1 MQAHLE
7 SSEALL
13 KEGMIA
19 PIDLNRIKSQ
29 LSNLEHN
36 LIKAEN
42 GYKLTM
48 YNLNSIM
55 GIDLNTELVLENN
68 LSYEPCEI
76 NLEDALIQARENRME
91 MMNIAQQRRIMEE
104 MVDIAKSN
112 RKPQVMFSAES
123 GGTGWQAVIVAE
135 YSLFDGG
142 VNKAKIEQAEIK
154 LAQVDQSEKQVQQ
167 LIEFE
172 VRSAYLNMKEAE
184 KLIKVAEEGIKNS
197 QESFRI
203 AQVKYNAGIATN
215 TEVIDAQSTLIEAE
229 TNHLNALYDYN
240 INRAAIGIRIFRRA
254 CLIYKKI
261 WVRGERKYFMKIKKR
276 TFFFIF
282 LFIVIIGLLAFRIV
296 NRLNERQ
303 QEEVQKSQIKEE
315 IIIPV
320 RTALVEK
327 GEVNSFLKV
336 TGVVEA
342 NETVRVT
349 SEIMGQAKEVKVK
362 DGEEVNKGDIL
373 IVLGDEQTKIQ
384 VAQAQATLDSVQA
397 SYDKIKSGARPQEIK
412 QAESAVLQAKIN
424 RDSAEENYLRM
435 KKLFTEKAIS
445 EQQYEQAKNQYEIAD
460 VQYQSAQESYELVI
474 EGAAEEDVKSVEA
487 QVRQTK
493 SALDMAKYQLKN
505 TQVTAPIS
513 GKVTSIAVS
522 SGEMVSPS
530 VPLLSIIDV
539 NRIFVKVGISEKDIS
554 KIKEGQ
560 TVDLKIDAFPEEKF
574 LGEVVS
580 KGVAVDQIS
589 KTLEVKIEIL
599 QPEVDIPVG
608 VFARGDILVKTNQD
622 ALIIPSSALTR
633 KKDGIYIYVIE
644 EGIARQK
651 EVVLGIIQDER
662 VEILEGLSEEEE
674 IVVLGNQELEDG
686 LKVDVLNKEE

>member
-1 MQAHLE
+1 
-7 SSEALL
+7 
-13 KEGMIA
+13 
-19 PIDLNRIKSQ
+19 
-29 LSNLEHN
+29 
-36 LIKAEN
+36 
-42 GYKLTM
+42 
-48 YNLNSIM
+48 
-55 GIDLNTELVLENN
+55 
-68 LSYEPCEI
+68 
-76 NLEDALIQARENRME
+76 
-91 MMNIAQQRRIMEE
+91 
-104 MVDIAKSN
+104 
-112 RKPQVMFSAES
+112 
-123 GGTGWQAVIVAE
+123 
-135 YSLFDGG
+135 
-142 VNKAKIEQAEIK
+142 
-154 LAQVDQSEKQVQQ
+154 
-167 LIEFE
+167 
-172 VRSAYLNMKEAE
+172 
-184 KLIKVAEEGIKNS
+184 
-197 QESFRI
+197 
-203 AQVKYNAGIATN
+203 
-215 TEVIDAQSTLIEAE
+215 
-229 TNHLNALYDYN
+229 
-240 INRAAIGIRIFRRA
+240 
-254 CLIYKKI
+254 
-261 WVRGERKYFMKIKKR
+261 MKIKKR

-282 LFIVIIGLLAFRIV
+282 LFVVIIGLLAFRIV

-373 IVLGDEQTKIQ
+373 IVLGDEQIKIQ
-384 VAQAQATLDSVQA
+384 VAQAQATLDSIQA
-397 SYDKIKSGARPQEIK
+397 SSDKIKSGARPQEIK
-412 QAESAVLQAKIN
+412 QAESALLQAKMN
-424 RDSAEENYLRM
+424 RDSVEENYLRM
-435 KKLFTEKAIS
+435 EKLFSEKAIS

-474 EGAAEEDVKSVEA
+474 EGAAEEDIKSVEA

-493 SALDMAKYQLKN
+493 AALDMAKYQLKN
-505 TQVTAPIS
+505 TQITAPIS
-513 GKVTSIAVS
+513 GKVTSITVS

-539 NRIFVKVGISEKDIS
+539 SRIFVKVGISEKDIS

-560 TVDLKIDAFPEEKF
+560 TVHLEIDAFPEEKF
-574 LGEVVS
+574 QGEVVS
-580 KGVAVDQIS
+580 KGVAVDQMS

-633 KKDGIYIYVIE
+633 KKDGIYVYVIE

-662 VEILEGLSEEEE
+662 VEILDGLSEEEE

-686 LKVDVLNKEE
+686 LKVNVLGKEE

>member
-1 MQAHLE
+1 
-7 SSEALL
+7 
-13 KEGMIA
+13 
-19 PIDLNRIKSQ
+19 
-29 LSNLEHN
+29 
-36 LIKAEN
+36 
-42 GYKLTM
+42 
-48 YNLNSIM
+48 
-55 GIDLNTELVLENN
+55 
-68 LSYEPCEI
+68 
-76 NLEDALIQARENRME
+76 
-91 MMNIAQQRRIMEE
+91 
-104 MVDIAKSN
+104 
-112 RKPQVMFSAES
+112 
-123 GGTGWQAVIVAE
+123 
-135 YSLFDGG
+135 
-142 VNKAKIEQAEIK
+142 
-154 LAQVDQSEKQVQQ
+154 
-167 LIEFE
+167 
-172 VRSAYLNMKEAE
+172 
-184 KLIKVAEEGIKNS
+184 
-197 QESFRI
+197 
-203 AQVKYNAGIATN
+203 
-215 TEVIDAQSTLIEAE
+215 
-229 TNHLNALYDYN
+229 
-240 INRAAIGIRIFRRA
+240 
-254 CLIYKKI
+254 
-261 WVRGERKYFMKIKKR
+261 MKIKKR

-373 IVLGDEQTKIQ
+373 IALGDEQIKIQ
-384 VAQAQATLDSVQA
+384 VAQAQATLDSIQA
-397 SYDKIKSGARPQEIK
+397 SSDKIKSGARPQEIK
-412 QAESAVLQAKIN
+412 QAESALLQAKLN
-424 RDSAEENYLRM
+424 RDSVEENYLRM
-435 KKLFTEKAIS
+435 EKLFLEKAIS
-445 EQQYEQAKNQYEIAD
+445 QQQYEQAKNQYEIAD

-474 EGAAEEDVKSVEA
+474 EGAAEEDIKSIEA

-493 SALDMAKYQLKN
+493 AALDMAKYQLKN
-505 TQVTAPIS
+505 TQITAPIS
-513 GKVTSIAVS
+513 GKVTSITVS
-522 SGEMVSPS
+522 TGEMVSPS
-530 VPLLSIIDV
+530 IPLLSIIDV
-539 NRIFVKVGISEKDIS
+539 SRIFVKVGISEKDIS

-560 TVDLKIDAFPEEKF
+560 KVNLEIDAFLEEKF
-574 LGEVVS
+574 QGEVVS

-633 KKDGIYIYVIE
+633 KKDGIYVYVIE

-651 EVVLGIIQDER
+651 EIVLGIIQDER
-662 VEILEGLSEEEE
+662 VEILDGLSGEEE

-686 LKVDVLNKEE
+686 LKVDVLDKEE

>member
-1 MQAHLE
+1 
-7 SSEALL
+7 
-13 KEGMIA
+13 
-19 PIDLNRIKSQ
+19 
-29 LSNLEHN
+29 
-36 LIKAEN
+36 
-42 GYKLTM
+42 
-48 YNLNSIM
+48 
-55 GIDLNTELVLENN
+55 
-68 LSYEPCEI
+68 
-76 NLEDALIQARENRME
+76 
-91 MMNIAQQRRIMEE
+91 
-104 MVDIAKSN
+104 
-112 RKPQVMFSAES
+112 
-123 GGTGWQAVIVAE
+123 
-135 YSLFDGG
+135 
-142 VNKAKIEQAEIK
+142 
-154 LAQVDQSEKQVQQ
+154 
-167 LIEFE
+167 
-172 VRSAYLNMKEAE
+172 
-184 KLIKVAEEGIKNS
+184 
-197 QESFRI
+197 
-203 AQVKYNAGIATN
+203 
-215 TEVIDAQSTLIEAE
+215 
-229 TNHLNALYDYN
+229 
-240 INRAAIGIRIFRRA
+240 
-254 CLIYKKI
+254 
-261 WVRGERKYFMKIKKR
+261 MKIKKR

-282 LFIVIIGLLAFRIV
+282 LLIVIIGLLAFRIV

-320 RTALVEK
+320 RTAMVEK

-373 IVLGDEQTKIQ
+373 IVLGDEQIKIQ

-513 GKVTSIAVS
+513 GKVTSITVS

-530 VPLLSIIDV
+530 IPLLSIIDV
-539 NRIFVKVGISEKDIS
+539 SRIFVKVGISEKDIS
-554 KIKEGQ
+554 KIKESQ

-574 LGEVVS
+574 QGEVVS

-622 ALIIPSSALTR
+622 ALIISSSALTR
-633 KKDGIYIYVIE
+633 KKDGIYVYVIE

-662 VEILEGLSEEEE
+662 VEILDGLSEEEE

-686 LKVDVLNKEE
+686 VRVDVLDKEE

>member
-1 MQAHLE
+1 
-7 SSEALL
+7 
-13 KEGMIA
+13 
-19 PIDLNRIKSQ
+19 
-29 LSNLEHN
+29 
-36 LIKAEN
+36 
-42 GYKLTM
+42 
-48 YNLNSIM
+48 
-55 GIDLNTELVLENN
+55 
-68 LSYEPCEI
+68 
-76 NLEDALIQARENRME
+76 
-91 MMNIAQQRRIMEE
+91 
-104 MVDIAKSN
+104 
-112 RKPQVMFSAES
+112 
-123 GGTGWQAVIVAE
+123 
-135 YSLFDGG
+135 
-142 VNKAKIEQAEIK
+142 
-154 LAQVDQSEKQVQQ
+154 
-167 LIEFE
+167 
-172 VRSAYLNMKEAE
+172 
-184 KLIKVAEEGIKNS
+184 
-197 QESFRI
+197 
-203 AQVKYNAGIATN
+203 
-215 TEVIDAQSTLIEAE
+215 
-229 TNHLNALYDYN
+229 
-240 INRAAIGIRIFRRA
+240 
-254 CLIYKKI
+254 
-261 WVRGERKYFMKIKKR
+261 MKIKKR

-327 GEVNSFLKV
+327 GEVNSFLKI

-349 SEIMGQAKEVKVK
+349 SEIMGQAKEVKVQ

-373 IVLGDEQTKIQ
+373 IVLGDEQIKIQ

-397 SYDKIKSGARPQEIK
+397 SYNKIKSGARPQEIK

-424 RDSAEENYLRM
+424 RDSTEENYLRM
-435 KKLFTEKAIS
+435 KKLFSEKVIS
-445 EQQYEQAKNQYEIAD
+445 KQQYEQAKNQYEIAD

-474 EGAAEEDVKSVEA
+474 EGAAEEDIKSVEA

-493 SALDMAKYQLKN
+493 AALDMAKYQLKN
-505 TQVTAPIS
+505 TQITAPIN
-513 GKVTSIAVS
+513 GKVTSITVS

-539 NRIFVKVGISEKDIS
+539 SRIFVKVGISEKDIS
-554 KIKEGQ
+554 KIKVGQ
-560 TVDLKIDAFPEEKF
+560 KVSLEIDAFPEEKF
-574 LGEVVS
+574 QGEVVS

-633 KKDGIYIYVIE
+633 KKNGIYVYVIE

-662 VEILEGLSEEEE
+662 VEILDGLSEEEE

-686 LKVDVLNKEE
+686 LKVDVLDKEE

>member
-1 MQAHLE
+1 
-7 SSEALL
+7 
-13 KEGMIA
+13 
-19 PIDLNRIKSQ
+19 
-29 LSNLEHN
+29 
-36 LIKAEN
+36 
-42 GYKLTM
+42 
-48 YNLNSIM
+48 
-55 GIDLNTELVLENN
+55 
-68 LSYEPCEI
+68 
-76 NLEDALIQARENRME
+76 
-91 MMNIAQQRRIMEE
+91 
-104 MVDIAKSN
+104 
-112 RKPQVMFSAES
+112 
-123 GGTGWQAVIVAE
+123 
-135 YSLFDGG
+135 
-142 VNKAKIEQAEIK
+142 
-154 LAQVDQSEKQVQQ
+154 
-167 LIEFE
+167 
-172 VRSAYLNMKEAE
+172 
-184 KLIKVAEEGIKNS
+184 
-197 QESFRI
+197 
-203 AQVKYNAGIATN
+203 
-215 TEVIDAQSTLIEAE
+215 
-229 TNHLNALYDYN
+229 
-240 INRAAIGIRIFRRA
+240 
-254 CLIYKKI
+254 
-261 WVRGERKYFMKIKKR
+261 MKIKKR

-282 LFIVIIGLLAFRIV
+282 LFIAIIGLLAFRIV
-296 NRLNERQ
+296 NRLDERQ

-373 IVLGDEQTKIQ
+373 IALGDEQIKIQ

-412 QAESAVLQAKIN
+412 QAESALLQAKLN
-424 RDSAEENYLRM
+424 RDSVEENYLRM
-435 KKLFTEKAIS
+435 EKLFFEKAIS

-474 EGAAEEDVKSVEA
+474 EGAAEEDIKSVEA

-493 SALDMAKYQLKN
+493 SALDMTKYQLKN
-505 TQVTAPIS
+505 TQITAPIS
-513 GKVTSIAVS
+513 GKVTSITVS

-539 NRIFVKVGISEKDIS
+539 SRIFVKLGISEKDIS

-560 TVDLKIDAFPEEKF
+560 KVSLEIDAFPEGKF
-574 LGEVVS
+574 QGEVVS

-622 ALIIPSSALTR
+622 ALIIPSNALTR
-633 KKDGIYIYVIE
+633 KKDGIYVYVIE

-686 LKVDVLNKEE
+686 LKVDVLDKEE

>member
-1 MQAHLE
+1 
-7 SSEALL
+7 
-13 KEGMIA
+13 
-19 PIDLNRIKSQ
+19 
-29 LSNLEHN
+29 
-36 LIKAEN
+36 
-42 GYKLTM
+42 
-48 YNLNSIM
+48 
-55 GIDLNTELVLENN
+55 
-68 LSYEPCEI
+68 
-76 NLEDALIQARENRME
+76 
-91 MMNIAQQRRIMEE
+91 
-104 MVDIAKSN
+104 
-112 RKPQVMFSAES
+112 
-123 GGTGWQAVIVAE
+123 
-135 YSLFDGG
+135 
-142 VNKAKIEQAEIK
+142 
-154 LAQVDQSEKQVQQ
+154 
-167 LIEFE
+167 
-172 VRSAYLNMKEAE
+172 
-184 KLIKVAEEGIKNS
+184 
-197 QESFRI
+197 
-203 AQVKYNAGIATN
+203 
-215 TEVIDAQSTLIEAE
+215 
-229 TNHLNALYDYN
+229 
-240 INRAAIGIRIFRRA
+240 
-254 CLIYKKI
+254 
-261 WVRGERKYFMKIKKR
+261 MKIKKR

-320 RTALVEK
+320 RTALVGK

-373 IVLGDEQTKIQ
+373 IVLGDEQIKIQ
-384 VAQAQATLDSVQA
+384 VAQAQATLDSIQA
-397 SYDKIKSGARPQEIK
+397 SSDKIKSGARPQEIK
-412 QAESAVLQAKIN
+412 QAESALLQAKMN
-424 RDSAEENYLRM
+424 RDSVEENYLRM
-435 KKLFTEKAIS
+435 EKLFSEKAIS

-474 EGAAEEDVKSVEA
+474 EGAAEEDIKSVEA

-493 SALDMAKYQLKN
+493 AALDMAKYQLKN
-505 TQVTAPIS
+505 TQITAPIS
-513 GKVTSIAVS
+513 GKVTSITVS

-539 NRIFVKVGISEKDIS
+539 SRIFVKVGISEKDIS

-560 TVDLKIDAFPEEKF
+560 TVHLEIDAFPEEKF
-574 LGEVVS
+574 QGEVVS
-580 KGVAVDQIS
+580 KGVAVDQMS

-633 KKDGIYIYVIE
+633 KKDGIYVYVIE

-651 EVVLGIIQDER
+651 EVVLGIIQNER
-662 VEILEGLSEEEE
+662 VEILKGLSEKEE
-674 IVVLGNQELEDG
+674 IVVLGNQELQDG
-686 LKVDVLNKEE
+686 LKVDVLDKEE

>member
-1 MQAHLE
+1 
-7 SSEALL
+7 
-13 KEGMIA
+13 
-19 PIDLNRIKSQ
+19 
-29 LSNLEHN
+29 
-36 LIKAEN
+36 
-42 GYKLTM
+42 
-48 YNLNSIM
+48 
-55 GIDLNTELVLENN
+55 
-68 LSYEPCEI
+68 
-76 NLEDALIQARENRME
+76 
-91 MMNIAQQRRIMEE
+91 
-104 MVDIAKSN
+104 
-112 RKPQVMFSAES
+112 
-123 GGTGWQAVIVAE
+123 
-135 YSLFDGG
+135 
-142 VNKAKIEQAEIK
+142 
-154 LAQVDQSEKQVQQ
+154 
-167 LIEFE
+167 
-172 VRSAYLNMKEAE
+172 
-184 KLIKVAEEGIKNS
+184 
-197 QESFRI
+197 
-203 AQVKYNAGIATN
+203 
-215 TEVIDAQSTLIEAE
+215 
-229 TNHLNALYDYN
+229 
-240 INRAAIGIRIFRRA
+240 
-254 CLIYKKI
+254 
-261 WVRGERKYFMKIKKR
+261 MKIKKR

-282 LFIVIIGLLAFRIV
+282 LLIVIIGLLAFRIV

-320 RTALVEK
+320 RTAMVEK

-373 IVLGDEQTKIQ
+373 IVLGDEQIKIQ

-513 GKVTSIAVS
+513 GKVTSITVS

-530 VPLLSIIDV
+530 IPLLSIIDV
-539 NRIFVKVGISEKDIS
+539 SRIFVRVGISEKDIS
-554 KIKEGQ
+554 KIKESQ

-574 LGEVVS
+574 QGEVVS

-599 QPEVDIPVG
+599 KPEVDIPVG

-622 ALIIPSSALTR
+622 ALIISSSALTR
-633 KKDGIYIYVIE
+633 KKDGIYVYVIE

-662 VEILEGLSEEEE
+662 MEILDGLSEEEE

-686 LKVDVLNKEE
+686 VRVDVLDKEE

>member
-1 MQAHLE
+1 
-7 SSEALL
+7 
-13 KEGMIA
+13 
-19 PIDLNRIKSQ
+19 
-29 LSNLEHN
+29 
-36 LIKAEN
+36 
-42 GYKLTM
+42 
-48 YNLNSIM
+48 
-55 GIDLNTELVLENN
+55 
-68 LSYEPCEI
+68 
-76 NLEDALIQARENRME
+76 
-91 MMNIAQQRRIMEE
+91 
-104 MVDIAKSN
+104 
-112 RKPQVMFSAES
+112 
-123 GGTGWQAVIVAE
+123 
-135 YSLFDGG
+135 
-142 VNKAKIEQAEIK
+142 
-154 LAQVDQSEKQVQQ
+154 
-167 LIEFE
+167 
-172 VRSAYLNMKEAE
+172 
-184 KLIKVAEEGIKNS
+184 
-197 QESFRI
+197 
-203 AQVKYNAGIATN
+203 
-215 TEVIDAQSTLIEAE
+215 
-229 TNHLNALYDYN
+229 
-240 INRAAIGIRIFRRA
+240 
-254 CLIYKKI
+254 
-261 WVRGERKYFMKIKKR
+261 MKIKKR

-282 LFIVIIGLLAFRIV
+282 LLIVIIGLLSFRIV

-315 IIIPV
+315 SIIPV

-349 SEIMGQAKEVKVK
+349 SEIMGQAKEVKVQ
-362 DGEEVNKGDIL
+362 DGKEVNKGDIL
-373 IVLGDEQTKIQ
+373 IVLGDEQIKIQ
-384 VAQAQATLDSVQA
+384 VAQAQATLDSIQA

-435 KKLFTEKAIS
+435 KKLFSEKAIS

-474 EGAAEEDVKSVEA
+474 EGATEEDIKSVEA

-493 SALDMAKYQLKN
+493 AALDMAKYQLKN
-505 TQVTAPIS
+505 TQITAPIS
-513 GKVTSIAVS
+513 GKVTSIVVS
-522 SGEMVSPS
+522 SGEMISPS
-530 VPLLSIIDV
+530 IPLLSIIDV
-539 NRIFVKVGISEKDIS
+539 SRIFVKVGISEKDIS

-560 TVDLKIDAFPEEKF
+560 KVDLEIDAFPEEKF
-574 LGEVVS
+574 QGEVVS

-622 ALIIPSSALTR
+622 ALVIPSSALTR
-633 KKDGIYIYVIE
+633 KRDGIYVYVIE

-662 VEILEGLSEEEE
+662 VEILKGLSEKEE

-686 LKVDVLNKEE
+686 LKVDVLDKEE

>member
-1 MQAHLE
+1 
-7 SSEALL
+7 
-13 KEGMIA
+13 
-19 PIDLNRIKSQ
+19 
-29 LSNLEHN
+29 
-36 LIKAEN
+36 
-42 GYKLTM
+42 
-48 YNLNSIM
+48 
-55 GIDLNTELVLENN
+55 
-68 LSYEPCEI
+68 
-76 NLEDALIQARENRME
+76 
-91 MMNIAQQRRIMEE
+91 
-104 MVDIAKSN
+104 
-112 RKPQVMFSAES
+112 
-123 GGTGWQAVIVAE
+123 
-135 YSLFDGG
+135 
-142 VNKAKIEQAEIK
+142 
-154 LAQVDQSEKQVQQ
+154 
-167 LIEFE
+167 
-172 VRSAYLNMKEAE
+172 MK
-184 KLIKVAEEGIKNS
+184 V
-197 QESFRI
+197 
-203 AQVKYNAGIATN
+203 
-215 TEVIDAQSTLIEAE
+215 
-229 TNHLNALYDYN
+229 
-240 INRAAIGIRIFRRA
+240 
-254 CLIYKKI
+254 
-261 WVRGERKYFMKIKKR
+261 KKR

-282 LFIVIIGLLAFRIV
+282 LFIAIIGLLSFRVV
-296 NRLNERQ
+296 NVLNERQ
-303 QEEVQKSQIKEE
+303 QEEVQKSQIKKE

-349 SEIMGQAKEVKVK
+349 SEIMGQAKEVKVQ

-373 IVLGDEQTKIQ
+373 IVLGDEQIKIQ
-384 VAQAQATLDSVQA
+384 VAQAQATLDSIQA

-435 KKLFTEKAIS
+435 KKLFTEKVIS
-445 EQQYEQAKNQYEIAD
+445 KQQYEQAKNQYEIAD
-460 VQYQSAQESYELVI
+460 AQHQSAQESYELVI

-487 QVRQTK
+487 QVRQTRA
-493 SALDMAKYQLKN
+493 ALDMAKYQLKN

-513 GKVTSIAVS
+513 GKVTSITVS

-530 VPLLSIIDV
+530 IPLLSIIDV
-539 NRIFVKVGISEKDIS
+539 SRIFVKVGISEKDIS

-574 LGEVVS
+574 QGEVVS

-608 VFARGDILVKTNQD
+608 VFARGDILVKTNQE
-622 ALIIPSSALTR
+622 ALIISSSALVR
-633 KKDGIYIYVIE
+633 KKDGIYVYVIE

-674 IVVLGNQELEDG
+674 IVILGNQELGDG
-686 LKVDVLNKEE
+686 LKVDVLDKEE

>member
-1 MQAHLE
+1 M
-7 SSEALL
+7 
-13 KEGMIA
+13 
-19 PIDLNRIKSQ
+19 RIK
-29 LSNLEHN
+29 
-36 LIKAEN
+36 
-42 GYKLTM
+42 
-48 YNLNSIM
+48 
-55 GIDLNTELVLENN
+55 
-68 LSYEPCEI
+68 
-76 NLEDALIQARENRME
+76 R
-91 MMNIAQQRRIMEE
+91 
-104 MVDIAKSN
+104 
-112 RKPQVMFSAES
+112 
-123 GGTGWQAVIVAE
+123 
-135 YSLFDGG
+135 
-142 VNKAKIEQAEIK
+142 
-154 LAQVDQSEKQVQQ
+154 
-167 LIEFE
+167 
-172 VRSAYLNMKEAE
+172 
-184 KLIKVAEEGIKNS
+184 
-197 QESFRI
+197 
-203 AQVKYNAGIATN
+203 
-215 TEVIDAQSTLIEAE
+215 
-229 TNHLNALYDYN
+229 
-240 INRAAIGIRIFRRA
+240 
-254 CLIYKKI
+254 
-261 WVRGERKYFMKIKKR
+261 R

-282 LFIVIIGLLAFRIV
+282 LFIVIIGLLSFRIV

-303 QEEVQKSQIKEE
+303 QEEVQKTQIKEE

-373 IVLGDEQTKIQ
+373 IVLGDEQNKIQ
-384 VAQAQATLDSVQA
+384 VAQAQATLDSIQA
-397 SYDKIKSGARPQEIK
+397 SSDKIKSGARPQEIK
-412 QAESAVLQAKIN
+412 QADSVVLQAKIN

-435 KKLFTEKAIS
+435 EKLFSEKVIS

-487 QVRQTK
+487 QVRQAK
-493 SALDMAKYQLKN
+493 AALDMAKYQLKN
-505 TQVTAPIS
+505 TQISAPIS
-513 GKVTSIAVS
+513 GKVTSITIS

-530 VPLLSIIDV
+530 IPLLSIIDV
-539 NRIFVKVGISEKDIS
+539 SRVFVKVGISEKDIS

-574 LGEVVS
+574 QGEVVS

-599 QPEVDIPVG
+599 QPKVDIPVG
-608 VFARGDILVKTNQD
+608 VFARGNILVKTNQD
-622 ALIIPSSALTR
+622 VLIISSSALVR
-633 KKDGIYIYVIE
+633 KKDGVYVYVIE

-651 EVVLGIIQDER
+651 EVVLGIIQAKR

-674 IVVLGNQELEDG
+674 IVVLGNQELGDG